1 MSYKEH
7 LLLYAIKLYLCAF
20 INLCMGRRF
29 NAIKLMKCMS
39 RAYSKKYAKAKRFSA
54 KRKG

>member
-1 MSYKEH
+1 
-7 LLLYAIKLYLCAF
+7 
-20 INLCMGRRF
+20 MGRRF

-39 RAYSKKYAKAKRFSA
+39 RAYSKKHAKAKRFNV